1 MNGQAQ
7 APTQATAPLL
17 AIEALSCRFGGLVA
31 VDRVDLQVH
40 EGEIFGLL
48 GPNGAGKTTLFNL
61 ISGLTRPTAGSVRW
75 KGTAITGAPSH
86 RVAALGMARTFQNL
100 RLFSSL
106 SCLDNVR
113 VGLHRHSRQP
123 KLQALLGSRAFQRR
137 ERELRDQAMALL
149 ESMGIAS
156 LAERPSEA
164 LSYGQRRRLEIA
176 RALACR
182 PELLLLDE
190 PAAGMNPGEK
200 QELSGLIR
208 RLRREHQLTVLIIEH
223 HVPLMM
229 ELCDRLAVLNFGRRI
244 ALGSPAEVRRDP
256 AVIEAYLG
264 SAGQEASKGDG
275 GAAGQGDQTTIT
287 PTEASG
293 HQPLPGGSSRVRDGL
308 GPGAGGHSA

>member
-1 MNGQAQ
+1 MSSRAG
-7 APTQATAPLL
+7 PSPLL
-17 AIEALSCRFGGLVA
+17 AVDQLSCRFGGLVA
-31 VDRVDLQVH
+31 VDQVSLQVQP
-40 EGEIFGLL
+40 GEIFGLL

-61 ISGLTRPTAGSVRW
+61 ISGITRPSSGAVYW
-75 KGTAITGAPSH
+75 KGMAITGAPSH
-86 RVAALGMARTFQNL
+86 RVAALGLARTFQNL

-123 KLQALLGSRAFQRR
+123 RLQALLGTKAFEQR
-137 ERELRDQAMALL
+137 EAKLRLESWQLL
-149 ESMGIAS
+149 ESVGIAE
-156 LAERPSEA
+156 LADRPATS

-190 PAAGMNPGEK
+190 PAAGMNTPEKGE
-200 QELSGLIR
+200 LAALIR
-208 RLRREHQLTVLIIEH
+208 RIREAHSLTVLIIEH

-244 ALGSPAEVRRDP
+244 ALGTPLEVRRNP

-264 SAGQEASKGDG
+264 SAPQE
-275 GAAGQGDQTTIT
+275 
-287 PTEASG
+287 E
-293 HQPLPGGSSRVRDGL
+293 R
-308 GPGAGGHSA
+308 